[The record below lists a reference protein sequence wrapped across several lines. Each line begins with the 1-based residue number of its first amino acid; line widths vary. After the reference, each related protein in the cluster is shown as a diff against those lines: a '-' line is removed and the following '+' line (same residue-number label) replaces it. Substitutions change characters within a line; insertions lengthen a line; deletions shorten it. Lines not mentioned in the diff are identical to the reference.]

1 MSKPDDMNCAV
12 CDGSLKD
19 ADGYANFAVEVALL
33 GPSPARERVEKIFG
47 KFKFRICYL
56 CYLKSLGIKAKN
68 TPKQGSRKVQ

>member
-1 MSKPDDMNCAV
+1 
-12 CDGSLKD
+12 
-19 ADGYANFAVEVALL
+19 YAHFAIEVALL

-47 KFKFRICYL
+47 KFKFRICHL